1 MRIGAH
7 ISSAGGLSKIPR
19 RAKEIG
25 AECIQIFAGSPR
37 RYDIFFPRQEEI
49 EKYRQEIKENEIDP
63 VYIHASYLLNLA
75 SEDSA
80 ILEKSLENLKKTMEF
95 SFLIKAD
102 GVVYHPGSPKG
113 KDKEEAV
120 EREIVSIIKVL
131 EETPEETFLVIENT
145 AGKKKI
151 GTNPDEI
158 GYIFKKVNSLRLKVC
173 VDTAHSFESGNI
185 KDFNKK
191 NLEEWISWWDSKVGV
206 DNIALFHINDSLTDF
221 ESQHDRHGNIGEG
234 FIGEKGFQEM
244 TTLKEIKNI
253 PWILEVPGFDGKGPD
268 KENIDIL
275 NKIRNF
281 NKKML

>member
-7 ISSAGGLSKIPR
+7 ISSAGGLSKIPC

-37 RYDIFFPRQEEI
+37 RYDIFFPKQEEV
-49 EKYRQEIKENEIDP
+49 EKYREEIQKNGTDP

-80 ILEKSLENLKKTMEF
+80 ILEKSLENLKKTMQF

-113 KDKEEAV
+113 KNKEEAI
-120 EREIVSIIKVL
+120 EREIVNIIKVL
-131 EETPEETFLVIENT
+131 KETPEETFLVIENT

-158 GYIFKKVNSLRLKVC
+158 GYIFKKVNSPRLKVC

-191 NLEEWISWWDSKVGV
+191 NLEEWISWWDNKVGV

-244 TTLKEIKNI
+244 ATFKEIKNI

-268 KENIDIL
+268 KENVDIL
-275 NKIRNF
+275 KKIRNF